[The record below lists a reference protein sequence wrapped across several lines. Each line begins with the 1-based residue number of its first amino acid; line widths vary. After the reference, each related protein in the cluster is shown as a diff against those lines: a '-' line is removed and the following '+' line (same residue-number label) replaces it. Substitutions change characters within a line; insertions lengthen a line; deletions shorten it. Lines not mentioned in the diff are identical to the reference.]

1 MANEIIKGVI
11 EKKYQKEIDTV
22 KGKALRTAYK
32 INGKTYS
39 TLDKKLGG
47 FSEGDTVE
55 FAYVVSGDFNNIV
68 DGGKSEATEE
78 DLSGP
83 NTPLDKTINKTNY
96 IEDNYRR
103 IVRQNALTQANEF
116 LKLIK
121 DKISEKVSDEMLT
134 YLFEVAKKCED
145 WVYREGGKDKENE

>member
-11 EKKYQKEIDTV
+11 EKKYQKEITTV
-22 KGKALRTAYK
+22 KGKATRTAYK
-32 INGKTYS
+32 INGKTFS
-39 TLDKKLGG
+39 TLDKKLGE
-47 FSEGDTVE
+47 FNEGDTVE
-55 FAYVVSGDFNNIV
+55 LAYVVSGDFNNIV
-68 DGGKSEATEE
+68 NGEKSEEATEE

-83 NTPLDKTINKTNY
+83 NTPLDKPIKSNY

-103 IVRQNALTQANEF
+103 IVRQNSLTQANEF

-121 DKISEKVSDEMLT
+121 DKISEKVSDDMLT

-145 WVYREGGKDKENE
+145 WVYREE